1 MNFNSCLFLTT
12 NHLENMHEVSEWM
25 LGHVTKLRIAN
36 IKKRKKC
43 ERVLEFEKL
52 EKLKKKF

>member
-36 IKKRKKC
+36 IKK
-43 ERVLEFEKL
+43 LEFEKL
-52 EKLKKKF
+52 EKLKKKFVLPIEV